1 MPERIPGTV
10 IVIAKTPVAG
20 RVKTRLTPPLT
31 AAQASDVAWACLTDT
46 LAAVGRVP
54 ARRRVLLLDGD
65 PGAWVPDGF
74 DVIPQRGNGLADR
87 LTAGFTDV
95 DDDAIVIAMDTP
107 QVESASLATALAAL
121 QDSHDTVLGLAT
133 DGGFWLLG
141 LRRAIDPAAVFTG
154 ISMSTASTGTAQL
167 ERLRALGLST
177 LLLEQLRDVDTIDD
191 VLAVAAA
198 HPDSR
203 LGRLVATILLA
214 PDAERSSTHR

>member
-1 MPERIPGTV
+1 MPDTVPGTV
-10 IVIAKTPVAG
+10 IVIAKTPAAG

-31 AAQASDVAWACLTDT
+31 PTQASDVAWACLIDT

-74 DVIPQRGNGLADR
+74 DIVAQRGEGLADR

-107 QVESASLATALAAL
+107 HLDSDDLAVALSAL
-121 QDSHDTVLGLAT
+121 QDSHDTVFGPAT

-141 LRRAIDPAAVFTG
+141 LRRAIDAAAVFDG
-154 ISMSTASTGTAQL
+154 IPMSTADTGAAQL
-167 ERLRALGLST
+167 ERLRGLGLTT
-177 LLLEQLRDVDTIDD
+177 LMLGPLRDIDTIDD

-198 HPDSR
+198 HPHSS
-203 LGRLVATILLA
+203 LGRLVTTIH
-214 PDAERSSTHR
+214 AESRNGG